1 MNPLSLG
8 TAMVK
13 NIFFMK
19 ALTRKLGEPVRLT
32 EGACDDIFNSLKADT
47 LMAQKFAFVYNIKSV
62 TLKYAVNTDKFL
74 PYKGDLDL
82 NKFFMLIHP
91 DFMEKYI
98 KWGQAVYSY
107 LMQQQH
113 TQLEPLNQCTRITVP
128 LKLIDGKYHWVLQ
141 EALPLQIDAANNLI
155 SHLNIY
161 SVLKPMQEGD
171 KDDMSQRLFNKG
183 LEATEWTKVVWK
195 EFFTLQNFE
204 LSDKERPIIDL
215 LMIDNRL
222 SNTEIALKLDRLKS
236 TVDAQNK
243 AILSKARA
251 SFPYEIFEN
260 LRDVVRFLKILN
272 YFDNEDKKLP

>member
-1 MNPLSLG
+1 MNPLTLG
-8 TAMVK
+8 TAIVK
-13 NIFFMK
+13 NIFFMR
-19 ALTRKLGEPVRLT
+19 ALTRKLGEPVSLT
-32 EGACDDIFNSLKADT
+32 EGACNDLFDSLKADT
-47 LMAQKFAFVYNIKSV
+47 LMAQKFAFVYHIKAA
-62 TLKYAVNTDKFL
+62 TLKYHVNTDTFL

-82 NKFFMLIHP
+82 NKFFLLIHP

-113 TQLEPLNQCTRITVP
+113 TKLEPLNQCTRITVP

-161 SVLKPMQEGD
+161 SVLKPMQESD
-171 KDDMSQRLFNKG
+171 KDDMSQRLYNKG

-195 EFFTLQNFE
+195 EFFTLQVFE
-204 LSDKERPIIDL
+204 LSEKERQIMAL

-222 SNTEIALKLDRLKS
+222 SNTDIAIRLNRLKN

-243 AILSKARA
+243 AILAKARA
-251 SFPYEIFEN
+251 SFPYESFEN
-260 LRDVVRFLKILN
+260 LRDVVQFLKNLN
-272 YFDNEDKKLP
+272 YFENENKKLP